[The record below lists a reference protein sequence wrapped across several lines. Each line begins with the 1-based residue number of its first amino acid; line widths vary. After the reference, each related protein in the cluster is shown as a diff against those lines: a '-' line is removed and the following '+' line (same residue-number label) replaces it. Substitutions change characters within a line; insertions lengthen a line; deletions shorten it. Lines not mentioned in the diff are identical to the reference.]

1 MSANKNISW
10 AYWDMAEDQFALL
23 DGNWVT
29 KPVSAEKQTML
40 DAIEFKLVVA
50 TSPTAPATS
59 LTATTI
65 STSEIDLAWTG
76 STTADVTYN
85 VYATSGASL
94 KPSASTLVAS
104 GLTATAYHNT
114 GLKTATTYSY
124 VVEAVS
130 PAGVASAASNEAAA
144 KTATAVAGCAVGYSI
159 VSDWGTG
166 FEATLLIENTGTT
179 TLNNWTLQWTF
190 AGNQAVTDLW
200 DGNVAQNGANVTVT
214 SENYNGSVAPGASVQ
229 GVGFTA
235 NYSGTN
241 AAPTAFT
248 VNGVACQ

>member
-1 MSANKNISW
+1 
-10 AYWDMAEDQFALL
+10 
-23 DGNWVT
+23 
-29 KPVSAEKQTML
+29 ML
-40 DAIEFKLVVA
+40 DAIEFKLAVA

-76 STTADVTYN
+76 STTAGVTYN

-94 KPSASTLVAS
+94 KPSASTRIAS

-144 KTATAVAGCAVGYSI
+144 KTAMAVAGVRWVQHRKRLGH
-159 VSDWGTG
+159 G
-166 FEATLLIENTGTT
+166 FEATLLIEKHGHDYAEQ
-179 TLNNWTLQWTF
+179 LD
-190 AGNQAVTDLW
+190 AAMDVRGEPGRYRSV
-200 DGNVAQNGANVTVT
+200 GRKCGA
-214 SENYNGSVAPGASVQ
+214 EWR
-229 GVGFTA
+229 
-235 NYSGTN
+235 
-241 AAPTAFT
+241 
-248 VNGVACQ
+248 